1 MRRKRSTSAQPTPQ
15 EQVGPSSEGQGPQEP
30 GKPPSEEQ
38 GPEGTGQPSGEEQQP
53 GRRKLFPGVMRRK
66 RSTSAQ
72 PTPQEQVG
80 PSSEGQ
86 GPQEPGKPPSEEQG
100 PGGSGQTSG
109 EEHQPGRRKLLP
121 GVMRR
126 KRSPSAQPTPQ
137 EQVGPSSEGQGPQE
151 PGQPPSEEQGP
162 GGSEQPSG
170 EEQQRGRRKLLP
182 GVMRRKRSTSAQPTP
197 QEQVGPS
204 SEGQGPQAPGQPPSE
219 EQKSEEP
226 GKPGEE
232 QKQGRR
238 KLLPGFVPR
247 KRSSSKRQTPQPQ
260 EKPSDEEE
268 RAVEPGRPPSVE
280 QGPQEQSKPFS
291 EGQGPQEPGKHPSEE
306 QGPEGSGQPSG
317 EEQQRGRRK
326 LLPGFMPRRKS
337 SSKRQAGRSSSG
349 EPTPVEPERHSGE
362 KEGPQEA
369 RKPTSTEQTP
379 ERLQKRGSRRRR
391 SSGFLP
397 KPLRRR
403 SSSAQRAP
411 STDRSGSTAARAS
424 TSRIMRKCQCPF
436 HHDMDP
442 QGTSP
447 HAAIVSSYV
456 DSDLNNETNLNQAHK
471 YPAYRHRGHRAKP
484 STSSAASEDAR
495 APVKERKKRSSV
507 FSRPRKEKGRGH
519 KRGRSKTAAAEPG
532 EEEFPEV
539 PPDMASHIV
548 VCHGETVNEIF
559 PQWLRLSYKGGSY
572 QPYDLNMPAVIP
584 KRPMEHFR
592 FDPPLTEHG
601 YLTAE
606 FVGKAFK
613 MAGYSPKI
621 IYSSPELRCVQTS
634 AAIAR
639 ACGNTSPICLEPA
652 LADWVQLSPPST
664 PQHWLTPDRYK
675 NLDVPVNTDYKPHL
689 SELPKKESPDDYW
702 KRLED
707 FFRTIYRPADKVIL
721 IVANPSALDM
731 AINRRWH
738 SGGEICESKK
748 YVRNC
753 AFHELRVE
761 RDKKMHVVVPNVLP
775 FTKTPK
781 EARGKIAT

>member
-1 MRRKRSTSAQPTPQ
+1 MIS
-15 EQVGPSSEGQGPQEP
+15 
-30 GKPPSEEQ
+30 
-38 GPEGTGQPSGEEQQP
+38 
-53 GRRKLFPGVMRRK
+53 
-66 RSTSAQ
+66 
-72 PTPQEQVG
+72 
-80 PSSEGQ
+80 
-86 GPQEPGKPPSEEQG
+86 
-100 PGGSGQTSG
+100 
-109 EEHQPGRRKLLP
+109 
-121 GVMRR
+121 
-126 KRSPSAQPTPQ
+126 
-137 EQVGPSSEGQGPQE
+137 
-151 PGQPPSEEQGP
+151 
-162 GGSEQPSG
+162 
-170 EEQQRGRRKLLP
+170 
-182 GVMRRKRSTSAQPTP
+182 
-197 QEQVGPS
+197 
-204 SEGQGPQAPGQPPSE
+204 
-219 EQKSEEP
+219 
-226 GKPGEE
+226 
-232 QKQGRR
+232 
-238 KLLPGFVPR
+238 
-247 KRSSSKRQTPQPQ
+247 
-260 EKPSDEEE
+260 
-268 RAVEPGRPPSVE
+268 
-280 QGPQEQSKPFS
+280 
-291 EGQGPQEPGKHPSEE
+291 
-306 QGPEGSGQPSG
+306 
-317 EEQQRGRRK
+317 
-326 LLPGFMPRRKS
+326 
-337 SSKRQAGRSSSG
+337 
-349 EPTPVEPERHSGE
+349 
-362 KEGPQEA
+362 
-369 RKPTSTEQTP
+369 
-379 ERLQKRGSRRRR
+379 
-391 SSGFLP
+391 
-397 KPLRRR
+397 
-403 SSSAQRAP
+403 
-411 STDRSGSTAARAS
+411 
-424 TSRIMRKCQCPF
+424 I
-436 HHDMDP
+436 
-442 QGTSP
+442 
-447 HAAIVSSYV
+447 
-456 DSDLNNETNLNQAHK
+456 
-471 YPAYRHRGHRAKP
+471 PAYRHRGHRAKP